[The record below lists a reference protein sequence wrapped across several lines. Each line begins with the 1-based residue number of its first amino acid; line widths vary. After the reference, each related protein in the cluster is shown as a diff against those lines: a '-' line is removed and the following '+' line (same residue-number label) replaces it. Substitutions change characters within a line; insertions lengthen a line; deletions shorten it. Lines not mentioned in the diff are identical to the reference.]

1 MNCHL
6 SALRETITYEYTTLH
21 PHPTMQQ
28 PNKENVKTT
37 TPKTQKRHSYRT
49 PEFKRSLGR
58 IALFP
63 SAYQCG
69 WLGRGHLKYATIAA
83 DSTTLNTDEGDT
95 FEGVGTWVQAE
106 QRRELMRI
114 QMEDLMSQMD
124 CPDTPALFRQHQP
137 NNFLSTVNEN
147 EPLTSEL
154 TDLMNSVDSLAIEIN
169 EEDRDIYDD
178 DEIDDLGF
186 DLDGNDG
193 AGGIEEQE
201 EQESDFHASMGRR
214 WRRIEV
220 EEQEEE
226 QEDFED
232 IEDMDD
238 GISPRSVTNMNG
250 GGRIMNFDMLEK
262 ADVEEIDTES
272 ATAIACREF
281 IKEKGK
287 ELLQRSLSNTGTIP
301 STVSA
306 EAAPMVIAGDVSI
319 KPLEV
324 FYNDNENEND
334 QGLDNSD
341 EDNCDDDAV
350 ACALAIFKKILNQN
364 SELNSPQKR
373 EQQRVDTTISN
384 LLSSSRTS
392 PIFVRS

>member
-1 MNCHL
+1 
-6 SALRETITYEYTTLH
+6 
-21 PHPTMQQ
+21 
-28 PNKENVKTT
+28 
-37 TPKTQKRHSYRT
+37 
-49 PEFKRSLGR
+49 
-58 IALFP
+58 
-63 SAYQCG
+63 
-69 WLGRGHLKYATIAA
+69 
-83 DSTTLNTDEGDT
+83 
-95 FEGVGTWVQAE
+95 
-106 QRRELMRI
+106 
-114 QMEDLMSQMD
+114 
-124 CPDTPALFRQHQP
+124 
-137 NNFLSTVNEN
+137 
-147 EPLTSEL
+147 
-154 TDLMNSVDSLAIEIN
+154 
-169 EEDRDIYDD
+169 
-178 DEIDDLGF
+178 
-186 DLDGNDG
+186 
-193 AGGIEEQE
+193 
-201 EQESDFHASMGRR
+201 
-214 WRRIEV
+214 
-220 EEQEEE
+220 
-226 QEDFED
+226 
-232 IEDMDD
+232 
-238 GISPRSVTNMNG
+238 
-250 GGRIMNFDMLEK
+250 MNFDMLEK

-364 SELNSPQKR
+364 SSELNSPQKR